1 MKYNK
6 SLKEYR
12 EFGLLIGVLAPLIFG
27 ILLPIIYGHDPILWT
42 LWLGLIS
49 ISLAFIQPRIL
60 SYPYKIWM
68 QFGHVL
74 GWINSRIILVFI
86 YILVLLPIAI
96 FMRIFGYDPLKK
108 KKLKHKTYRENIYNK
123 KIDLNRIF

>member
-1 MKYNK
+1 MKNSN
-6 SLKEYR
+6 SLKKYR
-12 EFGLLIGVLAPLIFG
+12 EFGLLIGVLVPLIFG
-27 ILLPIIYGHDPILWT
+27 ILLPIIYGHNAKLWT

-49 ISLAFIQPRIL
+49 ISLAFFQPRIL
-60 SYPYKIWM
+60 SYPYKVWM

-74 GWINSRIILVFI
+74 GWINSRIILGFI
-86 YILVLLPIAI
+86 YILVLLPIAL

-108 KKLKHKTYRENIYNK
+108 KKLKQHTYRENIYNK